1 MNPRPSGIASL
12 LARTF
17 GWRTSIGAL
26 ALFGSFAAW
35 DEPLAGATAA
45 VLLLLARGLRAAARA
60 DEERRALMLEIDYLD
75 ASLRE
80 AQRDNA
86 THAAEFAR
94 SQDEAAQAAHA
105 AAHDEHVGTLR
116 LARRRIVPC
125 VQALCERLNNDAGY
139 ANAGAGALRCAAET
153 LALVAQDTLDDIPPA
168 DRDIVFDEDPVDLRE
183 LIDGVALLV
192 APVAARKPSRLQA
205 SIDRSV
211 AACVL
216 ADRARLGQVVH
227 NLLAYAIET
236 AGPGVVTLAARAE
249 SLSAGAQ
256 RIVIGINGAAP
267 TSNDTHLRARRLR
280 GHPAI
285 AEPAD
290 VREHPDLVLARV
302 IARKMG
308 GDITILE
315 SKSVGV
321 CVALHAPF
329 TIERHDWPVP
339 EHERRFAIVDIEAYE
354 DRVAICELLK
364 KLGITTLPSD
374 AHPPVRIDFRFAEAG
389 QPPSPHGEKRIIA
402 VTRDAVPGG
411 MHERGGVI
419 ELSLNPLSWTALR
432 RICGARA
439 VPVQAPA
446 RPSSGQPTI
455 LVTDDNE
462 VNRKVLARQLDVLEY
477 RCLVASS
484 GDEALDVLNG
494 EAVDLLIT
502 DLQMP
507 GMSGVELARHVRA
520 TSGASGPAVPII
532 LLSANADAKLT
543 DTERAMFGATLVKTA
558 GLGALDAA
566 LRRLLPA
573 TSRHRAAR
581 LERYDFTALDSL
593 AEQGVDVG
601 GLLRDWQ
608 QSMENDL
615 VDLEARRAS
624 GDEPGVRRVLHKLAG
639 AVGVVGNRGLL
650 SALQRASD
658 EREPVDN
665 VVIDGLVARMR
676 AQMTELD
683 DHGSRRRFGPSR
695 GTLMTTKSP
704 QNAGPNTTRH
714 GGDDLRTV
722 RG

>member
-1 MNPRPSGIASL
+1 MNPHPSGIASL

-17 GWRTSIGAL
+17 GWHAPIGAL

-35 DEPLAGATAA
+35 NEPLAGSTAA
-45 VLLLLARGLRAAARA
+45 MLLLLARGLRAAARD
-60 DEERRALMLEIDYLD
+60 DEERRALTLEIDHLD

-80 AQRDNA
+80 AQEDNA
-86 THAAEFAR
+86 VHAAESAR
-94 SQDEAAQAAHA
+94 SQDEAAQAARA
-105 AAHDEHVGTLR
+105 AAHDEHVDTLR

-125 VQALCERLNNDAGY
+125 VQALSERLDADAGF
-139 ANAGAGALRCAAET
+139 ANAGVGAIRCAAET
-153 LALVAQDTLDDIPPA
+153 LAFVAQDTLDDIPSA
-168 DRDIVFDEDPVDLRE
+168 DRDIVFDEDLVDLRE

-192 APVAARKPSRLQA
+192 APVAARKSSRLQA
-205 SIDRSV
+205 CIDRSV

-216 ADRARLGQVVH
+216 ADRARLGQVVY

-236 AGPGVVTLAARAE
+236 GGAGVVTLAARAE
-249 SLSAGAQ
+249 SLGPGAQ
-256 RIVIGINGAAP
+256 RIVIGINGAAS
-267 TSNDTHLRARRLR
+267 TSNDTHSR
-280 GHPAI
+280 GHQAI
-285 AEPAD
+285 EEPAN

-315 SKSVGV
+315 GKSVGV
-321 CVALHAPF
+321 CVALHAPC

-374 AHPPVRIDFRFAEAG
+374 AQPPVRIDFRFAEAG
-389 QPPSPHGEKRIIA
+389 QPPSPYGEKRIIT
-402 VTRDAVPGG
+402 VTRNALPGG
-411 MHERGGVI
+411 MRERGGMI

-446 RPSSGQPTI
+446 MRAQAPARPSSGRPTI

-462 VNRKVLARQLDVLEY
+462 VNRKVLARQLDVLGY

-484 GDEALDVLNG
+484 GDEALDVLSR
-494 EAVDLLIT
+494 EAVGLLVT

-520 TSGASGPAVPII
+520 TSGGSGPGLPII
-532 LLSANADAKLT
+532 LMSANADAKLA
-543 DTERAMFGATLVKTA
+543 DTERALFGATLVKTA
-558 GLGALDAA
+558 GLSALDAA

-581 LERYDFTALDSL
+581 LERYDFTELDSL
-593 AEQGVDVG
+593 AAEGVDVG

-615 VDLEARRAS
+615 VDLEERRAS

-639 AVGVVGNRGLL
+639 ALGVVGNRGLV
-650 SALQRASD
+650 SALQRASSA
-658 EREPVDN
+658 REPVDN
-665 VVIDGLVARMR
+665 VLIDGLVARMR

-683 DHGSRRRFGPSR
+683 GHSSRRRVGP
-695 GTLMTTKSP
+695 
-704 QNAGPNTTRH
+704 
-714 GGDDLRTV
+714 
-722 RG
+722 

>member
-26 ALFGSFAAW
+26 GLFGSFAAW
-35 DEPLAGATAA
+35 DEPLAGTTAA
-45 VLLLLARGLRAAARA
+45 MLLLLARGLRTAARA

-86 THAAEFAR
+86 AHTAEFAR
-94 SQDEAAQAAHA
+94 SQEEAAQAVHA
-105 AAHDEHVGTLR
+105 AAHDEHVDTLR

-125 VQALCERLNNDAGY
+125 VQALCERLDTDAGY
-139 ANAGAGALRCAAET
+139 ANFGVGALRCAAET

-168 DRDIVFDEDPVDLRE
+168 DRDIVFDEDAVDLRE

-205 SIDRSV
+205 CIDRSV

-236 AGPGVVTLAARAE
+236 AGAGVVTLATRAE
-249 SLSAGAQ
+249 SLNAGAQ
-256 RIVIGINGAAP
+256 RIVIGINGAAS
-267 TSNDTHLRARRLR
+267 TSNDTHSRAPRLR
-280 GHPAI
+280 GHQAI

-290 VREHPDLVLARV
+290 VREHPDLMLARV

-339 EHERRFAIVDIEAYE
+339 EHERRFAVVDIEAYE

-389 QPPSPHGEKRIIA
+389 QPPSPHGERRIIV
-402 VTRDAVPGG
+402 VTRDALPGG

-432 RICGARA
+432 RICGARGDAPA
-439 VPVQAPA
+439 VRAVSVQAPA

-462 VNRKVLARQLDVLEY
+462 VNRKVLARQLDVLGY

-484 GDEALDVLNG
+484 GDEALDVLSR
-494 EAVDLLIT
+494 EAVDLLVT

-520 TSGASGPAVPII
+520 TSGGSGSAVPII

-543 DTERAMFGATLVKTA
+543 RTERALFGATLVKTA
-558 GLGALDAA
+558 GLSALDAA

-581 LERYDFTALDSL
+581 LERYDYTALDSL

-615 VDLEARRAS
+615 VHLEERRAS

-639 AVGVVGNRGLL
+639 AVGVVGNRGLV

-658 EREPVDN
+658 AQEPVDS
-665 VVIDGLVARMR
+665 VLIDGLVERMK

-683 DHGSRRRFGPSR
+683 GHGAQRRSGP
-695 GTLMTTKSP
+695 
-704 QNAGPNTTRH
+704 
-714 GGDDLRTV
+714 
-722 RG
+722 